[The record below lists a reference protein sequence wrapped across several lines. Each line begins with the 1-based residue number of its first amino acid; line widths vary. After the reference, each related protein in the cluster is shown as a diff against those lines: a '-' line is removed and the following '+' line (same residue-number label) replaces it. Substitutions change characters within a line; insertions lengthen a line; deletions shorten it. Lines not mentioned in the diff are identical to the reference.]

1 MSKTFLTKEGY
12 EKLQN
17 DINNIKNVEM
27 RECIDAMAEASEKGD
42 LSENSEYD
50 AAKEHYDNLVEKLN
64 KLVQMYTNANIIST
78 DNIKCDSVQALTTV
92 NILNKKTNKEYS
104 YKIVPG
110 FEANP
115 KDCKISLESPMAQSL
130 LGKSKGDIAE
140 VKTPNGDIMV
150 FEILDIKL

>member
-12 EKLQN
+12 EKLQHE
-17 DINNIKNVEM
+17 INNIKNIEI

-50 AAKEHYDNLVEKLN
+50 AAKEQYDNLVQKLN

-78 DNIKCDSVQALTTV
+78 DNIKCTSVQALTTV
-92 NILNKKTNKEYS
+92 CIANKKTKKEVS
-104 YKIVPG
+104 YKIVPA
-110 FEANP
+110 FEADIKNG
-115 KDCKISLESPMAQSL
+115 KISLDSPMAQSL
-130 LGKSKGDIAE
+130 LGKSKGEIAE
-140 VKTPNGDIMV
+140 FKTPNGDILV